1 MSPCFNLVVD
11 LQLRCI
17 NWSTRASGSKS
28 LYPLKISLR
37 SLRSRRLEVV
47 GTRKNGA
54 PEGSLRSKLA
64 RKRLLRRLARRRHP
78 SRVSLSRARSL
89 FRPLLLRRLQIL
101 HTLCF
106 SFLLGITA
114 VQRFIWPPSTK
125 ERTSRAGLIVYAFE
139 CTSAIKGFKYRTP
152 CRCLLVRTVSKR
164 RLIKENC
171 SSFSICKSNCENL
184 GFGDRDVGGRD
195 W

>member
-1 MSPCFNLVVD
+1 MAL
-11 LQLRCI
+11 
-17 NWSTRASGSKS
+17 
-28 LYPLKISLR
+28 
-37 SLRSRRLEVV
+37 V

-78 SRVSLSRARSL
+78 SRVSLARARSL
-89 FRPLLLRRLQIL
+89 FRPLLASACYAGYKFCTPFVFHSSWVLQPSKEKLKTIL
-101 HTLCF
+101 
-106 SFLLGITA
+106 
-114 VQRFIWPPSTK
+114 IWPPSTK

-184 GFGDRDVGGRD
+184 GFGDRDVVGRD

>member
-1 MSPCFNLVVD
+1 MKSYGVGP
-11 LQLRCI
+11 LQWKLFS
-17 NWSTRASGSKS
+17 N
-28 LYPLKISLR
+28 LR
-37 SLRSRRLEVV
+37 STRLEVAD
-47 GTRKNGA
+47 TRKNG
-54 PEGSLRSKLA
+54 R
-64 RKRLLRRLARRRHP
+64 ARRHARHP
-78 SRVSLSRARSL
+78 SRVSLARARSL

>member
-11 LQLRCI
+11 LQLRCV

-37 SLRSRRLEVV
+37 SRRSEVV
-47 GTRKNGA
+47 GTRKNGTA
-54 PEGSLRSKLA
+54 EGETPRVS
-64 RKRLLRRLARRRHP
+64 P
-78 SRVSLSRARSL
+78 SRAPVLSFVHYLQAPATQATNFVHPL
-89 FRPLLLRRLQIL
+89 FFISSGYYSRPKKNWKQY
-101 HTLCF
+101 
-106 SFLLGITA
+106 LLGHPIIPT
-114 VQRFIWPPSTK
+114 TK

-171 SSFSICKSNCENL
+171 SSFSIWKSNCENL
-184 GFGDRDVGGRD
+184 GFGDREFGGRD

>member
-11 LQLRCI
+11 LQLRCV

-37 SLRSRRLEVV
+37 SRCLEVV

-54 PEGSLRSKLA
+54 PEGDTPRVS
-64 RKRLLRRLARRRHP
+64 P
-78 SRVSLSRARSL
+78 SRAPV
-89 FRPLLLRRLQIL
+89 
-101 HTLCF
+101 LCF
-106 SFLLGITA
+106 AHYLQAPATQATNFAHPLF
-114 VQRFIWPPSTK
+114 FISSGYYSRPKKNWKQYLFGHRIIPTTK

-139 CTSAIKGFKYRTP
+139 CTSAITP

-171 SSFSICKSNCENL
+171 SSFSIWKSNRENL
-184 GFGDRDVGGRD
+184 GFGDREFGGRD

>member
-17 NWSTRASGSKS
+17 NWSTRASDSKS

-64 RKRLLRRLARRRHP
+64 RKRLLRRRRRHP

-114 VQRFIWPPSTK
+114 VQRFIWSPSTK

-171 SSFSICKSNCENL
+171 SSFSICKSNCENF

>member
-1 MSPCFNLVVD
+1 MAL
-11 LQLRCI
+11 
-17 NWSTRASGSKS
+17 
-28 LYPLKISLR
+28 
-37 SLRSRRLEVV
+37 V

-64 RKRLLRRLARRRHP
+64 RKRLLPRLARRRHP
-78 SRVSLSRARSL
+78 SRVSLARARSL
-89 FRPLLLRRLQIL
+89 FRPLLASACYPGYKFCSPFVFHFSWVLQPSKEKLKTIL
-101 HTLCF
+101 
-106 SFLLGITA
+106 I
-114 VQRFIWPPSTK
+114 RPPSTK

-152 CRCLLVRTVSKR
+152 CRCLLIRTVSKR

-171 SSFSICKSNCENL
+171 SSFAICKSNCENL
-184 GFGDRDVGGRD
+184 GFGDREFGGRD